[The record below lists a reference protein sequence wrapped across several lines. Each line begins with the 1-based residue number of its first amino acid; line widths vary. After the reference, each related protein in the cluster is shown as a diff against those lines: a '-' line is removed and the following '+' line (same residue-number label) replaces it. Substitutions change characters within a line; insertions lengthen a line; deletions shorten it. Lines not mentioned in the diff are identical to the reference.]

1 MQNKVTQD
9 KEFRT
14 FCTNQFAPEIY
25 IFMQNPKSI
34 SELLKSGG
42 KRLSS
47 LKAQATARSTTLE
60 YVRAALPTELAG
72 TVVAAGIKDGKLTL
86 GVTNAAWA
94 ARLRY
99 AVEALREP
107 VGTAIGT
114 NILRVQIKVMP
125 TRAV

>member
-14 FCTNQFAPEIY
+14 FCTNEFAAGID

-34 SELLKSGG
+34 NELLKSGG

-47 LKAQATARSTTLE
+47 LRVQAAARSTTLE
-60 YVRAALPTELAG
+60 HVCAALPPELAA
-72 TVVAAGIKDGKLTL
+72 TVVTAGIAHGKLTI
-86 GVTNAAWA
+86 GVAGAAWA

-99 AVEALREP
+99 ATEALRTQ
-107 VGTAIGT
+107 VAHSLGADISSV
-114 NILRVQIKVMP
+114 RIKVIP
-125 TRAV
+125 PRA

>member
-14 FCTNQFAPEIY
+14 FCTNEFAAGIY

-47 LKAQATARSTTLE
+47 LKALASARSTTLE
-60 YVRAALPTELAG
+60 HVRAALPTELAG
-72 TVVAAGIKDGKLTL
+72 TVVTAGIKDGKLTV
-86 GVTNAAWA
+86 GVTGAAWA

-99 AVEALREP
+99 ATESLRTQ
-107 VGTAIGT
+107 VATSLGTDISSV
-114 NILRVQIKVMP
+114 RIKVAP
-125 TRAV
+125 PRA